1 MDYLHR
7 PTTALL
13 LRQSELH
20 GSVRNYYASNYSSL
34 NTYVYDYLYGYSND
48 FFPLSLPYL
57 SSVRIVLLVRDPRG
71 TMQSR
76 RHRVWCAGNEDCEDP
91 RLVCQDLQDD
101 YKTAKEM
108 LEKYPSRFR

>member
-1 MDYLHR
+1 MYMIIYLAIL
-7 PTTALL
+7 T
-13 LRQSELH
+13 SF
-20 GSVRNYYASNYSSL
+20 S
-34 NTYVYDYLYGYSND
+34 
-48 FFPLSLPYL
+48 FPLLPLFL

-108 LEKYPSRFR
+108 LEKYPSRFRWGLT